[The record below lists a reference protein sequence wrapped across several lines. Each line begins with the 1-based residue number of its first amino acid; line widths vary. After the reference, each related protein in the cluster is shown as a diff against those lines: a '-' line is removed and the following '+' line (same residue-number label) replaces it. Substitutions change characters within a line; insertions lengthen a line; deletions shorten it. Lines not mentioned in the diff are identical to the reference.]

1 MINLK
6 EKIEGKKGEVVKLT
20 ITSYK
25 DEGFGSQNGSFEMML
40 NPKDYTCTKGIR
52 YNKEEIIDGG
62 NIPIYQGYD
71 NDNLKFEFTLDAT
84 GALSQDPTIKAKWQG
99 KSLPTVLEGLE
110 KAVYTYIGDT
120 HQPPFLK
127 IEWGTLSFAGRL
139 DKMETKYLHFSAEG
153 EPMRAQVTLE
163 VIAFTNWKSQCKQKN
178 KSSPDLTHLVTV
190 KAGDTLPL
198 LCEKIY
204 QNAAY
209 CSEVARVNNLNS
221 LRHIELGT
229 QLLFPPLSNEYN

>member
-1 MINLK
+1 MAKTKDGK
-6 EKIEGKKGEVVKLT
+6 EDKTGAVVKLA
-20 ITSYK
+20 ISSYK
-25 DEGFGSQNGSFEMML
+25 DEGFGAKIASFDMML

-71 NDNLKFEFTLDAT
+71 NDNLKFEFILDTT
-84 GALSQDPTIKAKWQG
+84 GALSQDQTIRDSWKG
-99 KSLPTVLEGLE
+99 KSLPTVLAALE
-110 KAVYTYIGDT
+110 KTVYSYIGDT

-127 IEWGTLSFAGRL
+127 VEWGTLSFEGRL
-139 DKMETKYLHFSAEG
+139 DKMETKYLFFSSEG
-153 EPMRAQVTLE
+153 EPRRAQVTLE
-163 VIAFTNWKSQCKQKN
+163 IIAFTNWKSQCKQKN